1 MEMIG
6 FRILP
11 GILIG
16 FIGFAGASTAAET
29 FKDCSDCPMMV
40 KVPAGTFIMGST
52 AAETTR
58 EEINPKDATDERP
71 QHSVTIT
78 REFALGQFA
87 VTRGEFAAF
96 VRDSGYNPTIGC
108 YNFST
113 MTIGQFNIDLKRNWQ
128 DPGFAQ
134 SDQHPVVCVSYDDAQ
149 RYVQWLSRKTGKS
162 YRLPTEAEWE
172 YAARA
177 GTTTARFWGDGR
189 DQACNFANVDDLTG
203 SESVNSG
210 FQCRDGYVYTAPVG
224 SFRPNGFGLYDMLG
238 NVYQWT
244 EDCYQESYI
253 GAPKD
258 GSAVTS
264 GKCKDRV
271 LRGGSWISFP
281 WSIRSAYRKTGDV
294 AMADYD
300 AAVDYRIGDVGFR
313 VARTLT
319 H

>member
-1 MEMIG
+1 MTR

-11 GILIG
+11 AILVG
-16 FIGFAGASTAAET
+16 VIGFAGTATAAET
-29 FKDCSDCPMMV
+29 FRDCPDCPVMV
-40 KVPAGTFIMGST
+40 KVPAGTFTMGST

-58 EEINPKDATDERP
+58 EEIDPKNVPDERP
-71 QHSVTIT
+71 PHSVTIT

-96 VRDSGYNPTIGC
+96 VRDSGYDPPSGC
-108 YNFST
+108 YVRSAN
-113 MTIGQFNIDLKRNWQ
+113 GQWVLDQKRNWEN
-128 DPGFAQ
+128 PGFEQ
-134 SDQHPVVCVSYDDAQ
+134 SNQHPVVCVSYDDAQ

-189 DQACNFANVDDLTG
+189 DLACDFANVSDFTAAAALNLNKD
-203 SESVNSG
+203 ENNI

-224 SFRPNGFGLYDMLG
+224 SFRPNAFGLYDILG
-238 NVYQWT
+238 NAWQWT

-253 GAPKD
+253 GAPTD

-264 GKCKDRV
+264 GECKVRV
-271 LRGGSWISFP
+271 LRGGSWYFAP
-281 WSIRSAYRKTGDV
+281 RYLRSASRGGNP
-294 AMADYD
+294 ADGRSYF
-300 AAVDYRIGDVGFR
+300 VGFR
-313 VARTLT
+313 VGRTLT
-319 H
+319 P